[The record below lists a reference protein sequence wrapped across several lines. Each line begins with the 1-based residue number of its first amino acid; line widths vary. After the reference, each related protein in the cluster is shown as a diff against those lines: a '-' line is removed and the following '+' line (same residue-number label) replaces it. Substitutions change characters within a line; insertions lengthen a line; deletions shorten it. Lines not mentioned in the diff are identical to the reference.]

1 MKRHES
7 LAPLSREHH
16 AALLLAQLLKKNAAT
31 YKGMPA
37 EPVSKAAYAVN
48 LFHASIQQHFSK
60 EEIMF
65 EKVKHTNAAI
75 EKVVEEI
82 YAEHTVLRNKFLLLS
97 TAIDKETALDE
108 LGNMLEAHIRK
119 EERVLFPLL
128 QKYCSEEL
136 LSLL

>member
-16 AALLLAQLLKKNAAT
+16 GTLILAQLLKRNAPE
-31 YKGMPA
+31 YKGLPTDT
-37 EPVSKAAYAVN
+37 EGKIKYAAGFYQQN
-48 LFHASIQQHFSK
+48 LMQHFSK
-60 EEIMF
+60 EEVMF

-75 EKVVEEI
+75 EKLAEEI
-82 YAEHTVLRNKFLLLS
+82 YAEHTVLRNKFLLLN
-97 TAIDKETALDE
+97 TASDKETALDE

-128 QKYCSEEL
+128 QKHCSEEL